1 MRMPRR
7 AVGMG
12 CAVLVIAASGCDRL
26 GTAEPSETTTSS
38 VSTHIE
44 DEGAVAGIDDG
55 TVPVTPLPAY
65 LAAER
70 RLSAAPQAE
79 PATATFLTNDG
90 TVYCDLRGKGE
101 QAPGCELTTG
111 RIADRTCRLQGGDGP
126 HSIARIE
133 FFEGPATPVC
143 DRTSIV
149 RRGATRVPDGQVV
162 VPSGSPYHCLAEP
175 RSVTCLDT
183 RSKQG
188 FRLTTTRYDLIGTD
202 LGEDAGDIDPAD
214 IDEDDDHGGR

>member
-1 MRMPRR
+1 MRTSRHP
-7 AVGMG
+7 VGIG
-12 CAVLVIAASGCDRL
+12 CAVLVLVAAGCDRL
-26 GTAEPSETTTSS
+26 EATEPSETTTSS
-38 VSTHIE
+38 VGTHIE

-55 TVPVTPLPAY
+55 TVPVTPLPGY

-70 RLSAAPQAE
+70 RIGAAPRAT
-79 PATATFLTNDG
+79 PATTTFLTSDG
-90 TVYCDLRGKGE
+90 SIYCDLQGRGE

-111 RIADRTCRLQGGDGP
+111 RIPDRTCRLQGGAGP

-149 RRGATRVPDGQVV
+149 RAGATRIPDGRVV
-162 VPSGSPYHCLAEP
+162 APDGSPYHCLAEP

-188 FRLTTTRYDLIGTD
+188 FRLTPARYELIGTD

-214 IDEDDDHGGR
+214 LAEDDDHLER